1 MFSSLALDAYTVKVG
16 ALLFFFALWTL
27 IVAWVVIKRRG
38 AYDLDAQI
46 PLDDEHPVEPRT
58 PGS

>member
-1 MFSSLALDAYTVKVG
+1 MCSSLALDAYTVKVG
-16 ALLFFFALWTL
+16 ALLFFFALWVL
-27 IVAWVVIKRRG
+27 ILAWVAIARRG
-38 AYDLDAQI
+38 KYENDARI